1 MARRVYEEA
10 GRVTGMGSDKPLRCA
25 GSPLTPFP
33 NNLPPLTSVRF
44 ALALG
49 VVLFHYHLQWPWDS
63 MATTGL
69 LNRARLGV
77 DAFFI
82 LSGFVLTHAYRV
94 ALDERR
100 LDYRRFIAA
109 RFARVYPAH
118 VAVLAF
124 VFLMVG
130 AATLVGAEYD
140 HQSYNLPGLLTSVLL
155 VHAWLP
161 ETVVAEW
168 NGPSWSL
175 SAEWFAYLAFPA
187 FAWLGLV
194 LARRPWALLG
204 LSGLVFLVLD
214 QIYQAVFG
222 EVVVNAELNMGILRI
237 IPEFLY
243 GIGLYRLGQ
252 RLRPTRQTSIS
263 ASWLATITLLALM
276 HFKADD
282 RIVVAAAGL
291 LILSL
296 GLLSKARA
304 DGALSHPWMLAGGE
318 ASYALYLVHMPILIG
333 WKGVNS
339 ALTQRPSAYV
349 LAWWEIAC
357 LLMFTLLMAFALHYL
372 VEGPART
379 WIRKRADRLWPQPAR
394 GR

>member
-1 MARRVYEEA
+1 M
-10 GRVTGMGSDKPLRCA
+10 GTGKPFKPEGTI
-25 GSPLTPFP
+25 GSPFP
-33 NNLPPLTSVRF
+33 DNLPALTSVRF

-49 VVLFHYHLQWPWDS
+49 VVFFHYQLQWPWDS
-63 MATTGL
+63 MASTGI

-82 LSGFVLTHAYRV
+82 LSGFVMPHAYRQ
-94 ALDERR
+94 ALEERR
-100 LDYRRFIAA
+100 LDYRRFLAA

-124 VFLMVG
+124 VLVMVG
-130 AATLVGAEYD
+130 AATLIGAEFD
-140 HQSYNLPGLLTSVLL
+140 HRLYNPLGLLTTLLL
-155 VHAWLP
+155 VHARLP

-187 FAWLGLV
+187 FAWTGLIF
-194 LARRPWALLG
+194 ARRPWVLLA
-204 LSGLVFLVLD
+204 LSGLVFLALD
-214 QIYQAVFG
+214 LIYQAVFG
-222 EVVVNAELNMGILRI
+222 DVVVHGELNMGVLRI
-237 IPEFLY
+237 SPEFLY

-252 RLRPTRQTSIS
+252 RVRLTRRWAIV
-263 ASWLATITLLALM
+263 ASWLSAIILLLLM
-276 HFKADD
+276 HLKADD
-282 RIVVAAAGL
+282 RIVVAAAGP

-296 GLLSKARA
+296 GLLSKASADRA
-304 DGALSHPWMLAGGE
+304 LARPWMLVGGE

-357 LLMFTLLMAFALHYL
+357 LLTLTLAAALAVHYL
-372 VEGPART
+372 FEGPARA
-379 WIRKRADRLWPQPAR
+379 WLRRRADHLWSVPSSRAAMAPRSQPPDI
-394 GR
+394 